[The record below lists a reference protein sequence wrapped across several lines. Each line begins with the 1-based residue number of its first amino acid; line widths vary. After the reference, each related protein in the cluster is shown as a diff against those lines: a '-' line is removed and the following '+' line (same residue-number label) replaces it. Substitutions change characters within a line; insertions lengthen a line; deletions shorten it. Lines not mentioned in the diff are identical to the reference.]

1 VQRLVLLLVVM
12 LHRTRRHDIWECQA
26 TGSATSAF
34 LRLLLLLLLLPLP
47 LPLPLPLLPLPLPLP
62 VRRLQS
68 EEASIARAV
77 MAFGMPSGATMDAAD
92 DRASPT
98 RRHDTECQAK
108 RRWTMD
114 GADGRC
120 CCRPWSHRRD
130 VIALKTPRDATMD
143 AASAD
148 SGLTGGTS

>member
-1 VQRLVLLLVVM
+1 MQRLVLLLVLT

-34 LRLLLLLLLLPLP
+34 LRLLLLLLLPLP
-47 LPLPLPLLPLPLPLP
+47 LPLLPLPLP

>member
-1 VQRLVLLLVVM
+1 MQRLVLLLVVM

-34 LRLLLLLLLLPLP
+34 LRLLLLLLLPLP
-47 LPLPLPLLPLPLPLP
+47 LPLLPLPLP

-77 MAFGMPSGATMDAAD
+77 MAFGMPSGATMDAAV

>member
-1 VQRLVLLLVVM
+1 MQRLVLLLVLT

-26 TGSATSAF
+26 SGSATSAF
-34 LRLLLLLLLLPLP
+34 LRLLLLLLPLP
-47 LPLPLPLLPLPLPLP
+47 LPLPLLPLPLP

-77 MAFGMPSGATMDAAD
+77 MTFGMPSGATMDAAD